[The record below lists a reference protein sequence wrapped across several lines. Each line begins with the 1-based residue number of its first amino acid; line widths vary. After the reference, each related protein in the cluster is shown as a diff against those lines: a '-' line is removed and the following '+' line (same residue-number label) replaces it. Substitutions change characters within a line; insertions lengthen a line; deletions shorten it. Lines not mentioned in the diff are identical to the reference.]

1 MLAQAA
7 DSEKGMKRTLTAWSL
22 VALGIGAIIGAGL
35 FVRTA
40 AAASEAAGSGVTL
53 SFVVAAIGCAFA
65 GLCYAE
71 FAAMMPISGSAYA
84 YTYVTMGEL
93 VAWIIGWALIM
104 EYALG
109 AATVSIAWSEYLNNL
124 LGGGI
129 PYEWCHSPFET
140 LYKIAGGNEVSA
152 IVASLPEAAG
162 SVKGGEMLLSTT
174 QFASLPDS
182 IQPLVH
188 SVDSVYTVTGDSVRT
203 IVHSLTDS
211 TYIFNKGTLL
221 LSDDQFK
228 ALPSALQGTVS
239 QTNGMMNAPAL
250 VILLLLTLI
259 LIKGTKESAFINAII
274 VFIKVAIV
282 LVFIAIGWGFMK
294 ATNHT
299 PYLIPEGM
307 AGHEGVFKHGWG
319 GVLGGAAI
327 VFFAFI
333 GFDAVSTAAQEA
345 KNPKRDM
352 PIGILGSLVVCTI
365 LYILFGHVLTGVAP
379 WQEFATAGKEA
390 SVAYAIKTY
399 MIGYEW
405 LGTAVTIAILAGF
418 SSVILVMLMGQSR
431 VFYSMSNDG
440 LIPKAF
446 SDLHP
451 KYKTPYKANMILF
464 VMVGLFAAFVPGS
477 VAGDLTSF
485 GTLFAFVLVC
495 AGVWVMRVKSPNIE
509 RPFRTPMAPVVST
522 LGILICTAMIV
533 ALDVQ
538 TLKVAGYWMA
548 AGLVIYFLY
557 GKRNSKLNKGN

>member
-1 MLAQAA
+1 MSLFRKKSIEVLLAQAA
-7 DSEKGMKRTLTAWSL
+7 DSEKGMKRTLGAWSL

-53 SFVVAAIGCAFA
+53 SFIVAAIGCAFA

-124 LGGGI
+124 LGGAI

-140 LYKIAGGNEVSA
+140 LYKASGDAVAG
-152 IVASLPEAAG
+152 IVALLPETAK
-162 SVKGGEMLLSTT
+162 SVKEGVLL
-174 QFASLPDS
+174 
-182 IQPLVH
+182 
-188 SVDSVYTVTGDSVRT
+188 
-203 IVHSLTDS
+203 LTD
-211 TYIFNKGTLL
+211 
-221 LSDDQFK
+221 DQYK
-228 ALPSALQGTVS
+228 ALTPDLQGMVA
-239 QTNGMMNAPAL
+239 QTKGMINAPAL
-250 VILLLLTLI
+250 VILFLLTLL

-282 LVFIAIGWGFMK
+282 LVFIAIGWSFIK
-294 ATNHT
+294 SENHT
-299 PYLIPEGM
+299 PYLIPEGV

-352 PIGILGSLVVCTI
+352 PIGILGSLLVCTV

-379 WQEFATAGKEA
+379 YQEFATAGKEA
-390 SVAYAIKTY
+390 SVAYAINTY
-399 MIGYEW
+399 MTGYAW
-405 LGTAVTIAILAGF
+405 LGTAVTVAILAGF

-431 VFYSMSNDG
+431 VFYNMSTDG

-446 SDLHP
+446 GELHP
-451 KYKTPYKANMILF
+451 KFKTPYKANMILF

-495 AGVWVMRVKSPNIE
+495 IGVWIMRVKRPDME
-509 RPFRTPMAPVVST
+509 RPFRTPLAPVVAI
-522 LGILICTAMIV
+522 LGAGICIAMII
-533 ALDVQ
+533 ALDGQ

-557 GKRNSKLNKGN
+557 GKKNSKLNKGN